1 MHAQPIAVSAHFTGY
16 DTGNPV
22 DNAQYTCLTNKTMD
36 PTGATVESAGAPGFV
51 APNWNNFDRWG
62 DVSSGIL
69 DSLGVDSGLHMQ
81 WDSVSTYSSGAYIN
95 ISDGS
100 PNSKLMDGFDSTDW
114 AGGPPG
120 AWTAGA
126 TYGANGN
133 QKPCEYVGNIQAW
146 LAAKGATNGYS
157 VVLYVQGWHGWYGTS
172 EHWIQAVTGGNPSWW
187 NMTVGGDVTPRI
199 YCKDNGIFTGTFSQV
214 SASSTLSLIHI

>member
-1 MHAQPIAVSAHFTGY
+1 MKKLQHLFATACALIGSAVALHAQPIAVSAHFTGY

-114 AGGPPG
+114 AGRS
-120 AWTAGA
+120 
-126 TYGANGN
+126 
-133 QKPCEYVGNIQAW
+133 EE
-146 LAAKGATNGYS
+146 
-157 VVLYVQGWHGWYGTS
+157 HTS
-172 EHWIQAVTGGNPSWW
+172 ELQ
-187 NMTVGGDVTPRI
+187 
-199 YCKDNGIFTGTFSQV
+199 
-214 SASSTLSLIHI
+214 SLRHLVCRLLLEKK